1 MSLGRYSKALEHLVA
16 AGPSHFEASL
26 KLAKDKGLLRELL
39 ALTQQQQQEMTLP
52 TEQQQQQ
59 QQGVLGP
66 RQRLVVVLGAY
77 GDALLAGRKAEDA
90 AVAYSAAGLI
100 EKALTAYRYVSV
112 YLVGGGALTRWNRL
126 MHPKLCVCGGRGAG
140 GEGRVYKHRGY
151 IVACMQGTGTSMY
164 TDDARWG
171 PGG

>member
-26 KLAKDKGLLRELL
+26 KLAKDKGLLRKLL
-39 ALTQQQQQEMTLP
+39 ALTQQQQQQEMTLP
-52 TEQQQQQ
+52 TEQQQQ

-112 YLVGGGALTRWNRL
+112 YLVGGGVDSLEPSDTSQA
-126 MHPKLCVCGGRGAG
+126 VCMWGKGGGGRG
-140 GEGRVYKHRGY
+140 EGV
-151 IVACMQGTGTSMY
+151 
-164 TDDARWG
+164 
-171 PGG
+171 